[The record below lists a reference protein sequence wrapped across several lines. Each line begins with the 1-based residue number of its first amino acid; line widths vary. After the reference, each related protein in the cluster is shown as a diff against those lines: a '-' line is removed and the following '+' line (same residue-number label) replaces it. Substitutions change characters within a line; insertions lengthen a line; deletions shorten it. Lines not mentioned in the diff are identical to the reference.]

1 MQARHITPRTPGSV
15 VQTGPPDHL
24 TTSDAAAARARII
37 SAHSSALP
45 EGMDELLSGA
55 ARMPEAVQW
64 AKDLYKTIEGY
75 VFTERF
81 GKPSYIQKY
90 LPGVMST
97 MACDV
102 HRYGSPVVRESGPE
116 TAARLACQQ
125 ACQDAITALELL
137 WSETYNVC

>member
-1 MQARHITPRTPGSV
+1 
-15 VQTGPPDHL
+15 
-24 TTSDAAAARARII
+24 
-37 SAHSSALP
+37 
-45 EGMDELLSGA
+45 
-55 ARMPEAVQW
+55 MPEAVQW